1 LMANQSTK
9 IKLRSLHR
17 PPTAFPRR
25 RRRGILGVEFL
36 LELNHQLELRNL
48 SNPYSHSSHLDML
61 DHDTDV
67 YAWADQRFD
76 AHVDA
81 LLDMYG
87 APTDSRTSSDQEPIN
102 NDSTAWRRVALA
114 LLIDVLDLGIFDDSD
129 QILESCAESLYGGG
143 ESKYENV
150 ARHFATIVVNTQ
162 HPGLRLTKRTGRP
175 NRWSPLRLSQLL
187 LDHENGKVVDRRRLH
202 DAQNAELNPLAP
214 YVMRQHEDK
223 LLCEAVRDT
232 VRIMG
237 RAVRKR
243 IS

>member
-1 LMANQSTK
+1 
-9 IKLRSLHR
+9 
-17 PPTAFPRR
+17 
-25 RRRGILGVEFL
+25 
-36 LELNHQLELRNL
+36 
-48 SNPYSHSSHLDML
+48 ML
-61 DHDTDV
+61 DQDTDV

-81 LLDMYG
+81 VLKMYG
-87 APTDSRTSSDQEPIN
+87 APTDSRTGSDLEPIN
-102 NDSTAWRRVALA
+102 NDSTAWRRVAHA
-114 LLIDVLDLGIFDDSD
+114 LLVDVLDLGIFDDSD
-129 QILESCAESLYGGG
+129 QILESFAESLSGGG
-143 ESKYENV
+143 YENV
-150 ARHFATIVVNTQ
+150 ANHFAIIVVNTQ
-162 HPGLRLTKRTGRP
+162 HPGLRRTKRTGRP

-187 LDHENGKVVDRRRLH
+187 FDHENGKVVDRRRLH